1 MNEKDYKEDINA
13 LDEIHKG
20 ACMGVDAI
28 SFVLDKV
35 EDKKLK
41 KELER
46 EEAEYNKIKKEIEDI
61 YPKYNEG
68 KPHETNAMN
77 KAMTWSGIE
86 MKTFMDNSTSKLA
99 ELLLQGVNMGVIE
112 GRRILN
118 EKKINGEVN
127 DIISRY
133 VTMQE
138 QNVENLKCYL

>member
-1 MNEKDYKEDINA
+1 MQDKEDINA

-28 SFVLDKV
+28 SDILDKV
-35 EDKKLK
+35 ENKNLK

-46 EEAEYNKIKKEIEDI
+46 EESEYNKIKKQIEDI

-68 KPHETNAMN
+68 KPHETGIMT

-86 MKTFMDNSTSKLA
+86 MKTFMDDSTSKLA

-118 EKKINGEVN
+118 KKKINEEVEKIVSN
-127 DIISRY
+127 Y
-133 VTMQE
+133 VKMQE
-138 QNVENLKCYL
+138 ENVENLKNYL

>member
-1 MNEKDYKEDINA
+1 MKEKEDINA

-28 SFVLDKV
+28 NFVLDKV
-35 EDKKLK
+35 DDKNLEKLLRS
-41 KELER
+41 ELKSYD
-46 EEAEYNKIKKEIEDI
+46 ATKDIIEKV
-61 YPKYNEG
+61 YPKYNDG
-68 KPHETNAMN
+68 NPHETSVIT

-86 MKTFMDNSTSKLA
+86 MKTMTDKSNSKIA

-118 EKKINGEVN
+118 QKKINKEVES
-127 DIISRY
+127 IITDY

-138 QNVENLKCYL
+138 KFVEDLKKYL